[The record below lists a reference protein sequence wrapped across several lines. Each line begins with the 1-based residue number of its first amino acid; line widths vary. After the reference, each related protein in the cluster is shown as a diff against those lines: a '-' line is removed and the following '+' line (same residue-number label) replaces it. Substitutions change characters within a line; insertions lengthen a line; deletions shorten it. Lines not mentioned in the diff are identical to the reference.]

1 MQCQLPDSLGALL
14 PVALQ
19 AVIQVALFTAE
30 PADHIDCCIRVG
42 VEGAFGS
49 LISRRGNLA
58 DQAGFR
64 AVGGCTGDRIVHSF
78 IDRHSLCL

>member
-19 AVIQVALFTAE
+19 AVIQITLFTAK

-42 VEGAFGS
+42 VEGAFGP

-64 AVGGCTGDRIVHSF
+64 AVGRCAGDGIVNSF
-78 IDRHSLCL
+78 INRHPLCL